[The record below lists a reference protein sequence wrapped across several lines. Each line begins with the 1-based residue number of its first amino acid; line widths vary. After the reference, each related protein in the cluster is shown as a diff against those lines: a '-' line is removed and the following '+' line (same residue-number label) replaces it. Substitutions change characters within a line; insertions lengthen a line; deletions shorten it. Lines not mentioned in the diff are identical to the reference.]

1 MRAHLELHYQSEQ
14 VADEAVLSMYPS
26 AIRRKVLRHLY
37 LEPLRNCYLFKSC
50 KPKFLVRVPAGEGAQ
65 GGSAGGQ
72 CRMVGVGGKAPVA
85 STGLSQEK
93 TLCRLSRVRVRV
105 TPPTDSR

>member
-50 KPKFLVRVPAGEGAQ
+50 KPKFLVRVPAGDGAQ
-65 GGSAGGQ
+65 VSGEGTSWGRGPRRQRRRAMQDGW
-72 CRMVGVGGKAPVA
+72 C
-85 STGLSQEK
+85 
-93 TLCRLSRVRVRV
+93 
-105 TPPTDSR
+105 

>member
-50 KPKFLVRVPAGEGAQ
+50 KPKFLVRVPAGDGPRAAAQEGDAGWMVLGERRQSQAQ
-65 GGSAGGQ
+65 VQFRKKPCVEG
-72 CRMVGVGGKAPVA
+72 
-85 STGLSQEK
+85 
-93 TLCRLSRVRVRV
+93 
-105 TPPTDSR
+105 